1 MALADALE
9 TLASLWPQLATKVRP
24 SDLRLIRRELA
35 AAIHGGTWDPN
46 AVLRAILRD
55 EPETH
60 PAWVALERTA
70 VRRGSA
76 PALPQLAA
84 AAHLRLALEYS
95 ATDDTVDPD
104 EVERAAEA
112 RLWIVP
118 MEPANPEL
126 PRSDVLV
133 LTRGDERLAP
143 RFQFGTDG
151 RTLLQAVAEVNR
163 MLEVDDDPWGSAS
176 WWLTPHAALHAIPA
190 DEIRVG
196 SQQAVRDAAA
206 AIYAPA

>member
-9 TLASLWPQLATKVRP
+9 TIATLWPQLAAKVGP
-24 SDLRLIRRELA
+24 ADLRFVRRELA

-46 AVLRAILRD
+46 AVLRAVLRD
-55 EPETH
+55 EPQNH

-70 VRRGSA
+70 VRRGSG
-76 PALPQLAA
+76 PALSQLVAG
-84 AAHLRLALEYS
+84 AHLRLALEYS
-95 ATDDTVDPD
+95 ATDDAADPD

-118 MEPANPEL
+118 MQPANPDL

-143 RFQFGTDG
+143 RFQFDTDG
-151 RTLLQAVAEVNR
+151 RTLLQAVADVNR

-196 SQQAVRDAAA
+196 SEQAVRDAAA
-206 AIYAPA
+206 AIFAQA